1 MVSTRKKRQSSK
13 RLLSQLDDFD
23 QDVII
28 GNTTSERR
36 ENVVVNGGVDDQDFT
51 GGTSN
56 VSSIVNENA
65 LNVKTLERCFNE
77 RIDREM
83 SNIVDTVED
92 RIQNAVLTAIDNI
105 VTPKIELAIRSI
117 NASSGRDVTSASGN
131 SERREYEGIN
141 ASFENAS
148 ANNRTLGMADTN
160 DETRHDFHDG
170 VSELPVL
177 EAQFDRQLPT
187 HHMPSGA
194 SSEVHHMVTGVKERH
209 DMLTEGSQQIHNR
222 HHMMTGAKEQIHNHH
237 DMVARGSEEFRN
249 SHHMVTGQTAH
260 INQIPEFLTGRTQTS
275 RNPSSHQYQNL
286 STQVSQDNNLP
297 VVEHTP
303 THQNLDA
310 NNSINRLADA
320 IAGITTQQPSQATT
334 MLKPVSTSTLI
345 FDGKNEKFELF
356 EDLFH
361 TMLKM
366 QPEMTEAMKINHFHA
381 HLRKEALQTFRNISA
396 VNKKTLDDVLI
407 VFRRKYVKPESQAT
421 AKHKWRKL
429 TFDPN
434 TKSFPDFLEELNECA
449 EKAQHMIDS
458 LLYAKLP
465 PHLKRSLNLAH
476 LENGTYDQIVA
487 HVERE
492 LELSGLEND
501 GELTIPTM
509 TTVPLNDNQQNTEQT
524 KVVCYYCK
532 KPGHVIR
539 DCRKRMRKE
548 QERGNDPS
556 TQKMKP
562 STSKTY
568 APCPHCQRTNHPPEQ
583 CWSGPN
589 AANRPKRFKQ
599 AYPEDNQNDGQ
610 NHGNLTYSGPSS
622 ILKNSLN

>member
-1 MVSTRKKRQSSK
+1 MYYYWFHYYLNSVIKTNMVSTRKKRQSNK

-23 QDVII
+23 QVII
-28 GNTTSERR
+28 FGNVAGDRQES
-36 ENVVVNGGVDDQDFT
+36 VMVDEGTNDQDFT
-51 GGTSN
+51 VSTSN
-56 VSSIVNENA
+56 ISPTVNENA
-65 LNVKTLERCFNE
+65 LNVKTLDRCFNE

-83 SNIVDTVED
+83 NNIVDTVED
-92 RIQNAVLTAIDNI
+92 RIQNAILTAIDNI
-105 VTPKIELAIRSI
+105 VAPKIELAIRSI
-117 NASSGRDVTSASGN
+117 NASSGRDVTSVSGN
-131 SERREYEGIN
+131 SERREHVGIN

-148 ANNRTLGMADTN
+148 ENNSTSGVTNIDDEPRRSFLDEVGESLVPRT
-160 DETRHDFHDG
+160 
-170 VSELPVL
+170 
-177 EAQFDRQLPT
+177 QFDRQSHT
-187 HHMPSGA
+187 HHIASGG
-194 SSEVHHMVTGVKERH
+194 GVE
-209 DMLTEGSQQIHNR
+209 
-222 HHMMTGAKEQIHNHH
+222 
-237 DMVARGSEEFRN
+237 
-249 SHHMVTGQTAH
+249 SHHMVTGDSEQIHSRHHTVTEQAVH
-260 INQIPEFLTGRTQTS
+260 TNQIPEFLTGRTQTP
-275 RNPSSHQYQNL
+275 RNPSSQQYQNL
-286 STQVSQDNNLP
+286 ATQVSQDNNLP
-297 VVEHTP
+297 VVEQTP
-303 THQNLDA
+303 TNQNLDG

-320 IAGITTQQPSQATT
+320 IAGITTQQRPQAAT
-334 MLKPVSTSTLI
+334 MLKPVSTNTLI

-366 QPEMTEAMKINHFHA
+366 KPEMTEAMKINHFHA

-396 VNKKTLDDVLI
+396 INKKTLDDVLI
-407 VFRRKYVKPESQAT
+407 VFRRKYVGPESQAT
-421 AKHKWRKL
+421 AKHKL

-434 TKSFPDFLEELNECA
+434 TKSLPDFLEELNECA
-449 EKAQHMIDS
+449 ERAFGDNAQHMIDS

-487 HVERE
+487 HLERE

-509 TTVPLNDNQQNTEQT
+509 TIVPLNDNQQNTEQT
-524 KVVCYYCK
+524 KVVCHYCK

-539 DCRKRMRKE
+539 ECRKRIRKE
-548 QERGNDPS
+548 QEQRNEPS

-562 STSKTY
+562 STSQSY

-583 CWSGPN
+583 CWNGPN

-599 AYPEDNQNDGQ
+599 AYPENNRNDGQ
-610 NHGNLTYSGPSS
+610 DQGNSTHSGFPS